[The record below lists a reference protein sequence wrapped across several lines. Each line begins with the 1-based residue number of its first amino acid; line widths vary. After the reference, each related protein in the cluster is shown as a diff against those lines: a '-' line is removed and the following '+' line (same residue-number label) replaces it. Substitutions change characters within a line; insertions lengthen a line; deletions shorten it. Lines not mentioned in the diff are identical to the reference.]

1 MKSLNENVIIKQLF
15 SLSQSFLQIL
25 IVYEI
30 ETNDASEQFYMNK
43 DTFVFDE
50 YPEYLTVYNVKNK
63 RVITEMKEEIKN
75 VRIVYF
81 VE

>member
-50 YPEYLTVYNVKNK
+50 YPEYFTVYNVKNK

>member
-1 MKSLNENVIIKQLF
+1 
-15 SLSQSFLQIL
+15 
-25 IVYEI
+25 
-30 ETNDASEQFYMNK
+30 MNK

-50 YPEYLTVYNVKNK
+50 YPEHLTVYNVKNK

-75 VRIVYF
+75 VPIVYF